1 MYSCLNV
8 CCDDYEN
15 NRSKSKY
22 KKEQMKELF
31 DPIAIGQRLREVRGD
46 ASQTEFADQ
55 LGVTYKTISNYEI
68 GKRVPDVEFIHK
80 LMEYRDIDPAWLI
93 SGRRSVESVND
104 LNLELLKDLRITL
117 DQALNRVITNL
128 EKGDG

>member
-1 MYSCLNV
+1 
-8 CCDDYEN
+8 
-15 NRSKSKY
+15 
-22 KKEQMKELF
+22 MKELF

-55 LGVTYKTISNYEI
+55 LGVTYKTISNNEI

-80 LMEYRDIDPAWLI
+80 LIEERDIDPAWLI

-128 EKGDG
+128 EKWDG